1 MKVED
6 YLIKR
11 ILELE
16 KENEKL
22 HRMGYETACK
32 YEKVA
37 EELRKYK
44 NEFKE
49 YCETAA
55 NSHKDVD

>member
-6 YLIKR
+6 YLVKR

-16 KENEKL
+16 KENEEL
-22 HRMGYETACK
+22 HRVGYETADK
-32 YEKVA
+32 YLKVI

-44 NEFKE
+44 NEYKE

-55 NSHKDVD
+55 NSHKDIG